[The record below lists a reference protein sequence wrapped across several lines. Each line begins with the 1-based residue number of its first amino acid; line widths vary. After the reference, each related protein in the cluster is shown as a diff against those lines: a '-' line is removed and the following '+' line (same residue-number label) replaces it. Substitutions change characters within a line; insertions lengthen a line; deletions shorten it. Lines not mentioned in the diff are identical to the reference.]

1 MGKNVEIVGVPEGSR
16 RKLYVMAV
24 GLGLMCVVQMVLAG
38 DSMQALFA
46 MAFKD
51 DTYSHIPLIPLVSL
65 FLIYLERQSIFRETN
80 YDWRTGSAVFVPGGV
95 AVILARL
102 NVWQFSSGNR
112 LSLLMFGV
120 ILMWIGAFVSFFGAR
135 AFRSALFPLLF
146 LLFAIPIPAPLL
158 SKTIHLLQYGSA
170 DAAGAIFNLFG
181 VQVQR
186 QDLVFLLPGVVI
198 QVAEECSGIRSALAL
213 LITTVLAGHFF
224 LKSKVRV
231 LILCALALPI
241 AIIKN
246 GMRIATLSLLAV
258 YVNPGYL
265 YGNLHHYA
273 GIPFFLVDFVILG
286 PVLLLLRHG
295 EGRRDFAKRR
305 ASAVAA

>member
-1 MGKNVEIVGVPEGSR
+1 MSNQV
-16 RKLYVMAV
+16 
-24 GLGLMCVVQMVLAG
+24 
-38 DSMQALFA
+38 
-46 MAFKD
+46 
-51 DTYSHIPLIPLVSL
+51 
-65 FLIYLERQSIFRETN
+65 FR
-80 YDWRTGSAVFVPGGV
+80 
-95 AVILARL
+95 
-102 NVWQFSSGNR
+102 
-112 LSLLMFGV
+112 
-120 ILMWIGAFVSFFGAR
+120 
-135 AFRSALFPLLF
+135 
-146 LLFAIPIPAPLL
+146 
-158 SKTIHLLQYGSA
+158 TIHLLQYGSA

-186 QDLVFLLPGVVI
+186 QDLVFLSPGVAI
-198 QVAEECSGIRSALAL
+198 RVAEECRGIRSALAL

-231 LILCALALPI
+231 LVLCALAVPV
-241 AIIKN
+241 AMIKN

-295 EGRRDFAKRR
+295 QGRRDFAKRR